1 MAFDAEGFRNAA
13 KGKFTDAEIEE
24 VISRET
30 ASKPTAVSP
39 SNTTT
44 NEAAPTQAAPT
55 ETAPSEFSYEGRNTP
70 LQRIEAFNKK
80 VASDTSNSL
89 PSIDSDVAGGL
100 GAAGLEYAIYRTL
113 RDKPPPPPPPPAG
126 TFTPPPPPPPG
137 GAAPVNAPRRE
148 PTFDPLAPADMT
160 MSAGE
165 PILGEKL
172 NNPPMYADDEQ
183 RTQRQQYQQ
192 RLDEIEKAR
201 SDARQGIVTQTP
213 QPIAEVPPQAANPAV
228 EQLKARVNA
237 IPTPEA
243 SVPPVPTSAAEQ
255 TAIDALNGTTA
266 TETPPATNEPAP
278 APEGANAPVIPTQ
291 EQKATAEKVAKEK
304 LTWPGLAEEKGPIR
318 WMANTIGTVKDVKGS
333 QAAFEIAKD
342 KLEAL
347 GVDLSPTDIKTGKK
361 VGGGLIPEGHAV
373 LNDFYKTYTG
383 EDLPKG
389 GKILT
394 EQKMKLFDAV
404 KTHLEEAHANGNLKT
419 LGKGAMA
426 AAAVLGISG
435 AVQAA
440 MNGDTSKLKELGFD
454 LGVSAIPIVGTAA
467 AALTGTTLP
476 PATLRS
482 DAFAEVLN
490 RPEVRQ
496 TLKTMQ
502 QTLSPADYN
511 KARDKYL
518 EKVST
523 FPQYATGRF
532 AKPNILGAAP
542 VNRNTLL
549 PVAPPR

>member
-13 KGKFTDAEIEE
+13 KGKFTDAEIED
-24 VISRET
+24 VIARET
-30 ASKPTAVSP
+30 VSKPTAVSP
-39 SNTTT
+39 SNSITTT
-44 NEAAPTQAAPT
+44 EIAPAEVAP
-55 ETAPSEFSYEGRNTP
+55 AGRQTP
-70 LQRIEAFNKK
+70 LQRMETFNQK
-80 VASDTSNSL
+80 VAEEYPATSYLPYLGSAAVGAATVPLIYGTYKAGKAIYNSL
-89 PSIDSDVAGGL
+89 SDKMAGGQPPSGGQPSSGSPMQKIDPDL
-100 GAAGLEYAIYRTL
+100 TVSQ
-113 RDKPPPPPPPPAG
+113 KPTG
-126 TFTPPPPPPPG
+126 TP
-137 GAAPVNAPRRE
+137 E
-148 PTFDPLAPADMT
+148 PTFDWRSYSPTQTTGEPTLNMQTLAP
-160 MSAGE
+160 E
-165 PILGEKL
+165 
-172 NNPPMYADDEQ
+172 
-183 RTQRQQYQQ
+183 
-192 RLDEIEKAR
+192 
-201 SDARQGIVTQTP
+201 
-213 QPIAEVPPQAANPAV
+213 QAANSPI
-228 EQLKARVNA
+228 EQLKARLTA
-237 IPTPEA
+237 APTIAPEA
-243 SVPPVPTSAAEQ
+243 PVPPFVALEDLPNPPISPVTPKVELAPVDVVKPTGETPGIAALKQALNPEEKIAIEKLTGTTSAVP
-255 TAIDALNGTTA
+255 L
-266 TETPPATNEPAP
+266 
-278 APEGANAPVIPTQ
+278 EGANAPVIPTE

-304 LTWPGLAEEKGPIR
+304 LTWPGLAEEKGPMR

-342 KLEAL
+342 KLEKL

-426 AAAVLGISG
+426 AAAVLGISS

-454 LGVSAIPIVGTAA
+454 LGISAIPVLGTAA
-467 AALTGTTLP
+467 AALTGTTLS

-496 TLKTMQ
+496 TLKTLQ
-502 QTLSPADYN
+502 QTLPPADYN

-532 AKPNILGAAP
+532 TKPNILGAAP

>member
-13 KGKFTDAEIEE
+13 KGKFTDAEIED

-30 ASKPTAVSP
+30 ATKPTAVSP
-39 SNTTT
+39 SNSITTT
-44 NEAAPTQAAPT
+44 EIAPAEVAP
-55 ETAPSEFSYEGRNTP
+55 AGRQTP
-70 LQRIEAFNKK
+70 LQRMEAFNQK
-80 VASDTSNSL
+80 VAEEHPVVSTLPYLAAGGAGAAAAAALYGGAKAGKAIYNSL
-89 PSIDSDVAGGL
+89 SDKMSGGQ
-100 GAAGLEYAIYRTL
+100 
-113 RDKPPPPPPPPAG
+113 
-126 TFTPPPPPPPG
+126 PPG
-137 GAAPVNAPRRE
+137 GGQPPSGSPIQKVEPDLAVSQKPGGTPE
-148 PTFDPLAPADMT
+148 PTFDWNAYTQKPAETIPTTQTVDPIQAMKSKLLASDT
-160 MSAGE
+160 Q
-165 PILGEKL
+165 
-172 NNPPMYADDEQ
+172 EQ
-183 RTQRQQYQQ
+183 FIQRQFGPRYN
-192 RLDEIEKAR
+192 
-201 SDARQGIVTQTP
+201 T
-213 QPIAEVPPQAANPAV
+213 NPTEPAFFPV
-228 EQLKARVNA
+228 K
-237 IPTPEA
+237 PD
-243 SVPPVPTSAAEQ
+243 VPPVGPETPPVAPVLEEHPDLKGLTAQHENLNNLIQDTLKLNEQGSVAPTTSAA
-255 TAIDALNGTTA
+255 
-266 TETPPATNEPAP
+266 P
-278 APEGANAPVIPTQ
+278 PEGANAPAIPTE
-291 EQKATAEKVAKEK
+291 EQKATAEKAVKEK
-304 LTWPGLAEEKGPIR
+304 LTWPGLAEEKGPMR
-318 WMANTIGTVKDVKGS
+318 WMANTIGTVKDVKSS

-426 AAAVLGISG
+426 AAAILGISS

-440 MNGDTSKLKELGFD
+440 INGNTSKLKELGFD
-454 LGVSAIPIVGTAA
+454 LGISAIPVLGTAA
-467 AALTGTTLP
+467 AALTGTTLS

-490 RPEVRQ
+490 RPDVRQ

-542 VNRNTLL
+542 INRNTLL